1 MLQGRKYAVLDE
13 GLEPGLVEVTL
24 YDTDGN
30 AGEEMTKQGA
40 LPWLWHYSA
49 RDRDWAGPDLRD
61 EQGRRYRV
69 VEVDYKNNRI
79 RLFDK
84 RCV

>member
-13 GLEPGLVEVTL
+13 SPELEGLEVTL
-24 YDTDGN
+24 YDTAGD
-30 AGEEMTKQGA
+30 AGEEMTKEGA

-49 RDRDWAGPDLRD
+49 RDRDWAGPELRD

-84 RCV
+84 GCV